1 MKKINQLYLVLK
13 KEYFNEILD
22 GTKTEEYRDFTDFY
36 INRLCDVDEN
46 GEIQG
51 TKKYDTVKFQMG
63 YSKDAP
69 QIIVECK
76 EIFIDTDEGFDAD
89 KDLLTTENCNFTIEL
104 GNILERSN
112 C

>member
-1 MKKINQLYLVLK
+1 MNEKKQLYLVLK
-13 KEYFNEILD
+13 NEYFNEILD

-36 INRLCDVDEN
+36 INRLCEVDEK

-69 QIIVECK
+69 QIIIGCEGV
-76 EIFIDTDEGFDAD
+76 FIETDEDFDMD
-89 KDLLTTENCNFTIEL
+89 KDLLTTENCNFTITL
-104 GNILERSN
+104 GEILEKKN

>member
-1 MKKINQLYLVLK
+1 MKDKKQLYLVMQ
-13 KEYFNEILD
+13 KEYFNEILA

-36 INRLCDVDEN
+36 ISRLCEVDKT

-51 TKKYDTVKFQMG
+51 TKKYETVKLQMG
-63 YSKDAP
+63 YNKDAP
-69 QIIVECK
+69 QMIVEVK
-76 EIFIDTDEGFDAD
+76 GIFIETDEGFDAD

-104 GNILERSN
+104 GKILEKSN

>member
-1 MKKINQLYLVLK
+1 MKKTNQLYLVLK

-36 INRLCDVDEN
+36 INRLCEVDEN
-46 GEIQG
+46 GEILD
-51 TKKYDTVKFQMG
+51 TRKYETVKFQMG

-76 EIFIDTDEGFDAD
+76 AIFIDTDEDFDAD

-104 GNILERSN
+104 GKILERSN